1 MAYSQL
7 LVGIKRNFGVLLCA
21 KAQKCKINEC
31 PRLPRRYRHA
41 NVIKAEYRKVTD
53 PHYNKG
59 MGYTHDERQKLNVIG
74 LFPSAYRSEA
84 EQISAVNANF
94 HAQQSDLARYLYLRT
109 LRSRQER
116 LYYRFVIEKIE
127 EVMPIIYTPTV
138 GAVCQ
143 AFSLIYHSTM
153 GLYVSKYDK
162 GYMTD
167 VLSNWPNTDIRAVC
181 VTDGE
186 RILGLGDLGAG
197 GMAISVGKLDLY
209 TALAKVPPQYLIPV
223 VLDVGTN
230 NQQLLSDPLYIGVR
244 EKRCKGK
251 EYEDLV
257 QEFMDAVVKVWGYQT
272 LIHFEDFSTP
282 NAFKFINMYQ
292 DKYCNINDDIQGT
305 ASCGLAGF
313 LAVEHITK
321 KPLKDHTVLFVGAG
335 SAALGIS
342 KLLVKELISRKLSEE
357 EAVKNIYITD
367 VEGLITKDRQKF
379 DIPDLKLFAKDRPPV
394 KDLEQLVKEIKPSI
408 LLGATGQGGI
418 FTENIL
424 RIMGSENEHPAI
436 FACSN
441 PTNKAECTAEQ
452 AYNFTEGRALFASGS
467 PFPPVVINGKR
478 LIPTQANNAFAFPGI
493 ALGVM
498 CTHPRTISDDV
509 FLVAAHEIAKY
520 CREFYPNDA
529 ALYPPIKEAANVA
542 FSVGVAVAK
551 FLIDERKANV
561 YPIPTNVCEF
571 VQSYQYYTERHATL
585 PLTWEYPNM
594 SAPLPKGDD
603 KDCKN

>member
-7 LVGIKRNFGVLLCA
+7 LVGIRRNFGVLLCA
-21 KAQKCKINEC
+21 KPQKCEINEF
-31 PRLPRRYRHA
+31 PNPPKRYRHA
-41 NVIKAEYRKVTD
+41 NVIKADYRKVTD

-59 MGYTHDERQKLNVIG
+59 MGYTHDERQRLNVIG
-74 LFPSAYRSEA
+74 LMPCAYRSETD
-84 EQISAVNANF
+84 QLDAVNANF
-94 HAQQSDLARYLYLRT
+94 QSQKTNLGRYLYLRT

-116 LYYRFVIEKIE
+116 LYYRFVTEKIE
-127 EVMPIIYTPTV
+127 DVMPIIYTPTV

-162 GYMTD
+162 GYMTH
-167 VLSNWPNTDIRAVC
+167 VLSNWPSKDIRAVC

-197 GMAISVGKLDLY
+197 GMGISVGKLDLY

-230 NQQLLSDPLYIGVR
+230 NKQLLSDPLYIGVR
-244 EKRCKGK
+244 EERCKGK

-257 QEFMDAVVKVWGYQT
+257 QEFMESVVKVWGYQT
-272 LIHFEDFSTP
+272 LIHFEDFATP

-292 DKYCNINDDIQGT
+292 DKFCYINDDIQGT

-321 KPLKDHTVLFVGAG
+321 KPLKDHVVLFVGAG

-342 KLLVKELISRKLSEE
+342 KLLVKELISRKISEE
-357 EAVKNIYITD
+357 DAVKNIYITD
-367 VEGLITKDRQKF
+367 VEGLITKDRKEF
-379 DIPDLKLFAKDRPPV
+379 AIPDLKLFAKDTPPI
-394 KDLEQLVKEIKPSI
+394 KDLEELVKNLKPSI
-408 LLGATGQGGI
+408 ILGATGQGGI

-424 RIMGSENEHPAI
+424 RIMGTEHKQPAI

-452 AYNFTEGRALFASGS
+452 AYNITEGRALFASGS

-478 LIPTQANNAFAFPGI
+478 LIPTQANNAFAFPGV
-493 ALGVM
+493 ALGVL
-498 CTHPRTISDDV
+498 CTRPRTIPDKV

-520 CREFYPNDA
+520 SREFSSDDA
-529 ALYPPIKEAANVA
+529 ALFPPIKEAANVA
-542 FSVGVAVAK
+542 FTVAVAVAK
-551 FLIDERKANV
+551 LLIDEGNANV
-561 YPIPTNVCEF
+561 YPIPTNICEF
-571 VQSYQYYTERHATL
+571 VQSYQYYTDRHAAL
-585 PLTWEYPNM
+585 PSTWKYPEM
-594 SAPLPKGDD
+594 PPPLPKGDD
-603 KDCKN
+603 KGCKI